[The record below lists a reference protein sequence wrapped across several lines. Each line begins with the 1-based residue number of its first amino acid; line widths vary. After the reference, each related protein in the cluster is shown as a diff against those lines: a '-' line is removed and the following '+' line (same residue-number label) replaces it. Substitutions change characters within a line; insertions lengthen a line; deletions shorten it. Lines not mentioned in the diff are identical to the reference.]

1 MQAPRFLHTLLT
13 SSLPL
18 VHAKRLQALLD
29 TVGALL
35 GERRLGLTA
44 LGRAL
49 PGPADTKHTIKR
61 VDRLLGNH
69 HLHQERPL
77 FYWLVSSLLIGHMT
91 RPLILVDW
99 SPIDDRGRW
108 FLLRAAV
115 PFAGRSLPIF
125 EKVHHKDG
133 CSRCEAYLLAA
144 LAEILPAGATPILVT
159 DAGFRNP
166 WFEAVEARG
175 WYYVGRVRSPVRCQL
190 PGHEWQPVA
199 DLFAQ
204 ATSVP
209 RALGSVQIA
218 ESNPLTTRM
227 VLYHRPP
234 QGRKHRNKRGQVSQ
248 DSRSRAMAQR
258 QKEPWVLVS
267 NLPNRSMLADK
278 LVAIYRQRMQI
289 EEGFR
294 DVKSPLFGLGFG
306 MHRSRQGKRIEI
318 LLLIAMLANVATMV
332 AGLHVQANGQQQR
345 YQSNSIRHRNVL
357 SVWRLGL
364 EWLRRQRPGAV
375 PWPFW
380 KILQESLREEV
391 KEQALCDE

>member
-13 SSLPL
+13 SSLTV
-18 VHAKRLQALLD
+18 VHAKRRQALLD
-29 TVGALL
+29 VVGALL
-35 GERRLGLTA
+35 AERRLGVTA

-49 PGPADTKHTIKR
+49 PGPAAPKHAIKR

-77 FYWLVSSLLIGHMT
+77 FYWLVATLLIGHTT

-99 SPIDDRGRW
+99 SPIDDRGRR

-133 CSRCEAYLLAA
+133 CQHCEAYLLAA
-144 LAEILPAGATPILVT
+144 LAEILPDNATPILVT

-190 PGHEWQPVA
+190 PGHEWQPVV
-199 DLFAQ
+199 DLFPQ

-234 QGRKHRNKRGQVSQ
+234 KGRKHRNKRGQVSR
-248 DSRSRAMAQR
+248 DARSRAMAQR

-267 NLPNRSMLADK
+267 NLPERSTLADK

-294 DVKSPLFGLGFG
+294 DIKSPLFGLGFG
-306 MHRSRQGKRIEI
+306 MHQSRQGKRIEI
-318 LLLIAMLANVATMV
+318 LLLIAMLANVVVMA
-332 AGLHVQANGQQQR
+332 AGLHVRNSGQQQR
-345 YQSNSIRHRNVL
+345 YQSNSIRHRSVL
-357 SVWRLGL
+357 SAWRLGL
-364 EWLRRQRPGAV
+364 EWLRRHRANAA
-375 PWPFW
+375 PWPSW
-380 KILQESLREEV
+380 EMLKATLREEIR
-391 KEQALCDE
+391 KQALCSD

>member
-1 MQAPRFLHTLLT
+1 MQAPQFLHTLLT
-13 SSLPL
+13 SSLSL
-18 VHAKRLQALLD
+18 IHAKRLQAVLD

-35 GERRLGLTA
+35 SEKRLGLTA

-49 PGPADTKHTIKR
+49 PGPVATKHTIKR
-61 VDRLLGNH
+61 VDRLLGNP
-69 HLHQERPL
+69 HLHRERPL
-77 FYWLVSSLLIGHMT
+77 FYWRIATLLIGHTT

-99 SPIDDRGRW
+99 SPIDNRGRH

-133 CSRCEAYLLAA
+133 CPRCEAYLLDA
-144 LAEILPAGATPILVT
+144 LAEILPDGATPILVT

-166 WFEAVEARG
+166 WLRAVEARG
-175 WYYVGRVRSPVRCQL
+175 WYYVGRVRCPTLYQA
-190 PGHEWQPVA
+190 PGEAWQGVKT
-199 DLFAQ
+199 LFRQ

-209 RALGSVQIA
+209 RALGPVQIA
-218 ESNPLTTRM
+218 ESHPFRTQM

-234 QGRKHRNKRGQVSQ
+234 RGRKHRNKQGRVSQ
-248 DSRSRAMAQR
+248 DSSSREIARR
-258 QKEPWVLVS
+258 QKEPWVLVH
-267 NLPNRSMLADK
+267 NLPDRATRAEK
-278 LVAIYRQRMQI
+278 VVKIYRQRMQI

-306 MHRSRQGKRIEI
+306 MHQSRQGKRIEI
-318 LLLIAMLANVATMV
+318 LLLIAMLANVAVMV
-332 AGLHVQANGQQQR
+332 AGLDVRSRGEQRR

-364 EWLRRQRPGAV
+364 ECLRRYRPGAV
-375 PWPFW
+375 PWPDW
-380 KILQESLREEV
+380 KTHQERLREEV
-391 KEQALCDE
+391 REQSLCGE

>member
-1 MQAPRFLHTLLT
+1 MLLIAKPTICRRRSMQAPRFLHTMLT
-13 SSLPL
+13 SSLPSI
-18 VHAKRLQALLD
+18 HAKRLQALLD

-49 PGPADTKHTIKR
+49 PGPVATKHTIKR
-61 VDRLLGNH
+61 VDRLLGNP

-77 FYWLVSSLLIGHMT
+77 FYWLVATLLIGHTT

-99 SPIDDRGRW
+99 SPIDDRGRQ

-144 LAEILPAGATPILVT
+144 LAEILPDNATPILVT

-166 WFEAVEARG
+166 WFKAVEARG
-175 WYYVGRVRSPVRCQL
+175 WTYVGRVRSPTRCQV
-190 PGHEWQPVA
+190 PGDAWQPVTA
-199 DLFAQ
+199 LFQHAS
-204 ATSVP
+204 SVP
-209 RALGSVQIA
+209 QALGSVQIA

-234 QGRKHRNKRGQVSQ
+234 KGRKHRNKRGQVSQ
-248 DSRSRAMAQR
+248 GGHSRAMAQR

-267 NLPNRSMLADK
+267 NLPERSRLADK

-294 DVKSPLFGLGFG
+294 DIKSPLFGLGFG
-306 MHRSRQGKRIEI
+306 MHQSRQGKRIEI
-318 LLLIAMLANVATMV
+318 LLLIALLANVVVMV
-332 AGLHVQANGQQQR
+332 AGLQVQANGHQRR

-364 EWLRRQRPGAV
+364 EWLRRHR
-375 PWPFW
+375 
-380 KILQESLREEV
+380 
-391 KEQALCDE
+391 

>member
-13 SSLPL
+13 SSLPV

-29 TVGALL
+29 VVGALL
-35 GERRLGLTA
+35 GERRLGVTA

-49 PGPADTKHTIKR
+49 PGSAAPKHSIKR

-77 FYWLVSSLLIGHMT
+77 FYWLVASLLSGHTT
-91 RPLILVDW
+91 RPLILMDW
-99 SPIDDRGRW
+99 SPIDDRDQQ

-133 CSRCEAYLLAA
+133 CQHCEAYLLSA
-144 LAEILPAGATPILVT
+144 LAEILPDNATPILVT

-166 WFEAVEARG
+166 WFKAVEARG
-175 WYYVGRVRSPVRCQL
+175 WYYVGRVRSPTRCQV
-190 PGHEWQPVA
+190 PGSEWRSVSA
-199 DLFAQ
+199 LFQQ
-204 ATSVP
+204 ATSAP
-209 RALGSVQIA
+209 QALGSVQVA
-218 ESNPLTTRM
+218 EGIPLTTRM
-227 VLYHRPP
+227 VLYHRLPK
-234 QGRKHRNKRGQVSQ
+234 GRKHRNKRGQVPQ
-248 DSRSRAMAQR
+248 DGRSRAIAQR

-267 NLPNRSMLADK
+267 NLPERSTLADK

-294 DVKSPLFGLGFG
+294 DIKSPLFGLGFD
-306 MHRSRQGKRIEI
+306 MHQSRQGKRIEI
-318 LLLIAMLANVATMV
+318 LLLIAMLANVVVMV
-332 AGLHVQANGQQQR
+332 AGLHAHDSGQQRR
-345 YQSNSIRHRNVL
+345 YQSNSIRYRNVL

-364 EWLRRQRPGAV
+364 EWLRRHGVGTV
-375 PWPFW
+375 PWPSW
-380 KILQESLREEV
+380 KTLQSSLREEV
-391 KEQALCDE
+391 RGQALCNG

>member
-13 SSLPL
+13 SSLPSI
-18 VHAKRLQALLD
+18 HAKRLQALLD
-29 TVGALL
+29 MVGALL
-35 GERRLGLTA
+35 GERRLGLAA

-49 PGPADTKHTIKR
+49 PEPVATKHTIKR
-61 VDRLLGNH
+61 VDRLLGNP

-77 FYWLVSSLLIGHMT
+77 FYWLVATLLIGHTT

-99 SPIDDRGRW
+99 SPIDDRGQQ

-133 CSRCEAYLLAA
+133 CQHCEAYLLAA
-144 LAEILPAGATPILVT
+144 LAEILPAKATPILVT

-166 WFEAVEARG
+166 WFKAVEARG
-175 WYYVGRVRSPVRCQL
+175 WYYVGRVRSPTRCQVS
-190 PGHEWQPVA
+190 GDAWRPVTA
-199 DLFAQ
+199 LFQQ
-204 ATSVP
+204 ASAVP
-209 RALGSVQIA
+209 QALGSVQIA

-234 QGRKHRNKRGQVSQ
+234 KGRRHRNKRGQVSQ
-248 DSRSRAMAQR
+248 GGHSRAMAQR
-258 QKEPWVLVS
+258 HKEPWVLVS
-267 NLPNRSMLADK
+267 NLPERSSLADK

-294 DVKSPLFGLGFG
+294 DIKSPLFGLGFG
-306 MHRSRQGKRIEI
+306 MHQSRQGKRIEI
-318 LLLIAMLANVATMV
+318 LLLIAMLANVVVMV
-332 AGLHVQANGQQQR
+332 AGLHVRDSGQQR
-345 YQSNSIRHRNVL
+345 CYQSNSIRHRNVL

-364 EWLRRQRPGAV
+364 EWLRRHRAGAA
-375 PWPFW
+375 PWPAW
-380 KILQESLREEV
+380 KTLRASLWEEV
-391 KEQALCDE
+391 RGQALCGG

>member
-49 PGPADTKHTIKR
+49 PGPVATKHTIKR
-61 VDRLLGNH
+61 VDRLLGNP

-77 FYWLVSSLLIGHMT
+77 FYWLVASLLIGHMT

-99 SPIDDRGRW
+99 SPIDDRGKR

-133 CSRCEAYLLAA
+133 CQHCEAYLLAA
-144 LAEILPAGATPILVT
+144 LAEILPDNATPILVT

-190 PGHEWQPVA
+190 PGQAWQPVS
-199 DLFAQ
+199 DLFPQ

-248 DSRSRAMAQR
+248 DSRSRAIAQR

-267 NLPNRSMLADK
+267 NLPARSTLADK

-294 DVKSPLFGLGFG
+294 DVKSPQFGLGFG
-306 MHRSRQGKRIEI
+306 MHQSRQGRRIEI
-318 LLLIAMLANVATMV
+318 LLLIAMLANVVVMV
-332 AGLHVQANGQQQR
+332 AGLQVRDSGQQRR
-345 YQSNSIRHRNVL
+345 YQSNTIRHRNVL

-364 EWLRRQRPGAV
+364 EWLRRHCVGAV
-375 PWPFW
+375 PWPSW
-380 KILQESLREEV
+380 KTVLTSLQGEV
-391 KEQALCDE
+391 KEQALCDG

>member
-13 SSLPL
+13 SSLP
-18 VHAKRLQALLD
+18 VIHAKRLHALLD
-29 TVGALL
+29 VVGALL
-35 GERRLGLTA
+35 GERRLGVTA

-49 PGPADTKHTIKR
+49 PGSAAPKHAIKR

-77 FYWLVSSLLIGHMT
+77 FYWLVASLLIGHTT

-99 SPIDDRGRW
+99 SPIDDRGQR

-133 CSRCEAYLLAA
+133 CQHCEAYLLAA
-144 LAEILPAGATPILVT
+144 LAEILPDKATPILVT

-166 WFEAVEARG
+166 WFKAVEARG
-175 WYYVGRVRSPVRCQL
+175 WYYVGRVRSPTRCQVS
-190 PGHEWQPVA
+190 GDAWRPVTA
-199 DLFAQ
+199 LFQQ
-204 ATSVP
+204 ARSVP
-209 RALGSVQIA
+209 QALGSVQIT

-234 QGRKHRNKRGQVSQ
+234 KGRQHRNKRGQVSQ
-248 DSRSRAMAQR
+248 GGHSRAMAQR

-267 NLPNRSMLADK
+267 NLPERSTLAEK

-294 DVKSPLFGLGFG
+294 DIKSPLFGLGFG
-306 MHRSRQGKRIEI
+306 MHQSRQSKRIEI
-318 LLLIAMLANVATMV
+318 LLLIAMLANVVVMV
-332 AGLHVQANGQQQR
+332 AGLHARDSGQQRR

-364 EWLRRQRPGAV
+364 ECLRFHRVGAA
-375 PWPFW
+375 PWPAW
-380 KILQESLREEV
+380 KTLRASLREEV
-391 KEQALCDE
+391 RGQALCDG

>member
-1 MQAPRFLHTLLT
+1 MQAPQFLHNLLT
-13 SSLPL
+13 SSLPSI
-18 VHAKRLQALLD
+18 HAKRLQALLD
-29 TVGALL
+29 VVGALL

-49 PGPADTKHTIKR
+49 PGPAATKHTIKR
-61 VDRLLGNH
+61 VDRLLGNP

-77 FYWLVSSLLIGHMT
+77 FYWLVASLLIGHTT

-99 SPIDDRGRW
+99 SPIDDRGQQ
-108 FLLRAAV
+108 FLLRAAI

-125 EKVHHKDG
+125 EKVHHQDG
-133 CSRCEAYLLAA
+133 CQHCEAYLLAA
-144 LAEILPAGATPILVT
+144 LAEILPDNATPMLVT
-159 DAGFRNP
+159 DAGCRNP
-166 WFEAVEARG
+166 WFKAVEARG
-175 WYYVGRVRSPVRCQL
+175 WFYVGRVRRPVHYQQ

-199 DLFAQ
+199 DLFPQ

-209 RALGSVQIA
+209 RALGAVQIA
-218 ESNPLTTRM
+218 ASNPLTTRM

-234 QGRKHRNKRGQVSQ
+234 QGRKHRNKRGKVSQ
-248 DSRSRAMAQR
+248 DGASRTIARR

-267 NLPNRSMLADK
+267 NLPERSTFAKK

-306 MHRSRQGKRIEI
+306 MHQSRQGKRIEI
-318 LLLIAMLANVATMV
+318 LLLIAMLANVAMMV
-332 AGLHVQANGQQQR
+332 AGLYVRDNGQQQH
-345 YQSNSIRHRNVL
+345 YQSHSLRHRNVL

-364 EWLRRQRPGAV
+364 EWLRRHSPGVV
-375 PWPFW
+375 PWPSW
-380 KILQESLREEV
+380 KTVLTSLQREV
-391 KEQALCDE
+391 TEQALCDG

>member
-49 PGPADTKHTIKR
+49 PGPVDTKHTIKR

-77 FYWLVSSLLIGHMT
+77 FYWLVASLLIGHMS

-99 SPIDDRGRW
+99 SPIDDRGQQ

-133 CSRCEAYLLAA
+133 CQHCEAYLLAA
-144 LAEILPAGATPILVT
+144 LAEILPDNATPILVT

-166 WFEAVEARG
+166 WFQAVEARG
-175 WYYVGRVRSPVRCQL
+175 WYYVGRVRSPTRCQV
-190 PGHEWQPVA
+190 PGDTWRPVTA
-199 DLFAQ
+199 LFQQ
-204 ATSVP
+204 ASSVP
-209 RALGSVQIA
+209 QSLGSVQIA

-248 DSRSRAMAQR
+248 DGRSRAMAQR

-267 NLPNRSMLADK
+267 NLPNRSTLADK
-278 LVAIYRQRMQI
+278 LVTIYQQRMQI

-294 DVKSPLFGLGFG
+294 DIKSPLFGLGFG
-306 MHRSRQGKRIEI
+306 MHQSRQGKRIEI
-318 LLLIAMLANVATMV
+318 LLLIAMLANVAMMV
-332 AGLHVQANGQQQR
+332 AGLHVRDSGQQQR
-345 YQSNSIRHRNVL
+345 YQSNSIRDRNVL

-364 EWLRRQRPGAV
+364 EWLRRYPPCAV
-375 PWPFW
+375 PWPSW
-380 KILQESLREEV
+380 KALRASLREEV
-391 KEQALCDE
+391 REQALCDG

>member
-35 GERRLGLTA
+35 GKRRLGLTA

-49 PGPADTKHTIKR
+49 PGPVAAKHTIKR

-69 HLHQERPL
+69 HLHRERPL
-77 FYWLVSSLLIGHMT
+77 FYWLMATLLIGHTT

-99 SPIDDRGRW
+99 SPIDDRGRH

-125 EKVHHKDG
+125 EKVHHKAG
-133 CSRCEAYLLAA
+133 CPRCEAYLLDA
-144 LAEILPAGATPILVT
+144 LAEVLPAGATPILVT
-159 DAGFRNP
+159 DAGFRNR
-166 WFEAVEARG
+166 WFRAVEARG
-175 WYYVGRVRSPVRCQL
+175 WHYVGRVRCPTRYQA
-190 PGHEWQPVA
+190 PGQAWQPVA
-199 DLFAQ
+199 ALFPQ
-204 ATSVP
+204 ATASP
-209 RALGSVQIA
+209 QPLGTVRIA

-248 DSRSRAMAQR
+248 DSGSRQIARR
-258 QKEPWVLVS
+258 QKDPWVLVS
-267 NLPNRSMLADK
+267 NLEDRATLADK

-294 DVKSPLFGLGFG
+294 DVKSPQFGLGFG

-318 LLLIAMLANVATMV
+318 LLLIAMLANVAVMG
-332 AGLHVQANGQQQR
+332 AGLHVRASGQQRR

-364 EWLRRQRPGAV
+364 EWLRRHRLGAA
-375 PWPFW
+375 PWPAW
-380 KILQESLREEV
+380 KMLQASLCEEV
-391 KEQALCDE
+391 REQALCDT

>member
-13 SSLPL
+13 SSLPV

-49 PGPADTKHTIKR
+49 PGPVDTKHTIKR
-61 VDRLLGNH
+61 VDRLLGNP

-77 FYWLVSSLLIGHMT
+77 FYWLVATLLVGHTT

-99 SPIDDRGRW
+99 SPIDDRGRQ

-133 CSRCEAYLLAA
+133 CQHCEAYLLAA
-144 LAEILPAGATPILVT
+144 LAEILPDSATPILVT

-166 WFEAVEARG
+166 WFKAVEARG
-175 WYYVGRVRSPVRCQL
+175 WYYVGRVRSPTRCQV
-190 PGHEWQPVA
+190 PGGEWQPVTA
-199 DLFAQ
+199 LFQQ

-209 RALGSVQIA
+209 QSLGSVEIA
-218 ESNPLTTRM
+218 ESNPLTTHM

-234 QGRKHRNKRGQVSQ
+234 KGRKHRNKRGQVSHEG
-248 DSRSRAMAQR
+248 RSRAMAQR

-267 NLPNRSMLADK
+267 NLPERSTLADK

-294 DVKSPLFGLGFG
+294 DIKSPLFGLGFG

-318 LLLIAMLANVATMV
+318 LLLIAMLANLAVMV
-332 AGLHVQANGQQQR
+332 AGLDVRASRQHRR

-364 EWLRRQRPGAV
+364 EWLRRHQPGAV
-375 PWPFW
+375 PWPSW
-380 KILQESLREEV
+380 EILRKSLREEV
-391 KEQALCDE
+391 REQALCDE